1 MPIRKARVSDVPM
14 IHELVNTC
22 ALEGRMLR
30 RSLAE
35 TYERLREFFVATRG
49 GEVVGAGALHITW
62 ENLAEIRSLAV
73 KPSLRKGGVGSAI
86 ARRCLAEARAL
97 GITRVFVLTYIPK
110 FFRRFGFNRVAKGS
124 LPHKVWADCI
134 HCPHFPD
141 CKEMPMVID
150 LKPRRRRARRTATRK
165 KK

>member
-1 MPIRKARVSDVPM
+1 MPVRKARVSDVPM

-49 GEVVGAGALHITW
+49 GEIVGAGALHITW

-73 KPSLRKGGVGSAI
+73 KPSLRKGGVGSGI
-86 ARRCLAEARAL
+86 ARRCLAEAREL
-97 GITRVFVLTYIPK
+97 GITRVFALTDIPR
-110 FFRRFGFNRVAKGS
+110 FFHRFGFSQVAKSS
-124 LPHKVWADCI
+124 LPHKVWGDCLK
-134 HCPHFPD
+134 CPKFPNCD
-141 CKEMPMVID
+141 EDALTME
-150 LKPRRRRARRTATRK
+150 LT
-165 KK
+165 